1 MEAYR
6 ASGEAG
12 AGALILC
19 TELGEQEVERRPGLL
34 EKALVTVARSG
45 LARRVQQY
53 VTERPDGDDEDRG
66 LALLF
71 ELEHARRAV
80 EVAGQRRL
88 PARVRRALDE
98 TRREVA
104 VAARAA
110 LRSPW
115 AFRRWRDAIAGYC
128 QDHGIDDPEHPFIAL
143 LESTGWEVDALVEVW
158 RTRREAVASE
168 KAAIA
173 YEAQARREQARGR
186 LPAALAQLRAALR
199 LAPRRALAVRAL
211 EELLA
216 VAGRALEFVVE
227 WDPRATPAAVHAA
240 GMPSGTVALR
250 RVQGPTTLTL
260 AEDDAGKLI
269 AVVEDAGRPVESAVV
284 TLFEVDKQGERRLR
298 SGVTD
303 AAGEAHLGP
312 ARPVADLLA
321 DRTRSM
327 KVSVALPSAAPEKA
341 G

>member
-1 MEAYR
+1 MVGESRLRDVLMEAYR

-104 VAARAA
+104 VA
-110 LRSPW
+110 
-115 AFRRWRDAIAGYC
+115 
-128 QDHGIDDPEHPFIAL
+128 
-143 LESTGWEVDALVEVW
+143 
-158 RTRREAVASE
+158 
-168 KAAIA
+168 
-173 YEAQARREQARGR
+173 
-186 LPAALAQLRAALR
+186 
-199 LAPRRALAVRAL
+199 
-211 EELLA
+211 
-216 VAGRALEFVVE
+216 
-227 WDPRATPAAVHAA
+227 
-240 GMPSGTVALR
+240 
-250 RVQGPTTLTL
+250 
-260 AEDDAGKLI
+260 
-269 AVVEDAGRPVESAVV
+269 
-284 TLFEVDKQGERRLR
+284 
-298 SGVTD
+298 
-303 AAGEAHLGP
+303 
-312 ARPVADLLA
+312 
-321 DRTRSM
+321 
-327 KVSVALPSAAPEKA
+327 
-341 G
+341 